1 MYKIKFLE
9 NNTKKERTLEKIFPT
24 YDYAAG
30 FLDGRGYIKKDDNR
44 FYPTNIK
51 LSTLDNSYEV
61 VNKQKED
68 DIAEIVNIKGG
79 YYYGNSDKL
88 WWIDV

>member
-51 LSTLDNSYEV
+51 LSTVDSSYEV
-61 VNKQKED
+61 VNKQKEELSD

-79 YYYGNSDKL
+79 YYYDSNN
-88 WWIDV
+88 IFN